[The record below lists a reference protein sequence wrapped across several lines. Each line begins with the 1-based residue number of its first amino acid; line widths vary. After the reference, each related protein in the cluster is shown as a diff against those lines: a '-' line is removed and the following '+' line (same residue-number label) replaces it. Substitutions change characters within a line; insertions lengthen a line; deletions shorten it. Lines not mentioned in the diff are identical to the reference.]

1 VQNRYAGDVGDY
13 VKLALLR
20 ALAPGLRLGVAWYLY
35 PNEGHNSDGRHTA
48 FLSQPGIWRH
58 LDPQLF
64 DGLRKVTSGR
74 RSVAALQ
81 ALGLLDAVFA
91 GEPLRQRAEP
101 SPLRSNSR
109 AAWFDR
115 QLRSLDGCELVF
127 ADPDNGLTDNNPS
140 RRSSLTF
147 GKQLPLQEALAL
159 AEGRSAVIYHHNSR
173 FKGGHA
179 AEVNHWRRL
188 LGSQTIAVRANA
200 YSCRTFLI
208 LNPTG
213 QLARRAEAF
222 CTRWSEHK
230 VRLHGPG

>member
-1 VQNRYAGDVGDY
+1 MQNRYAGDVGDY

-20 ALAPGLRLGVAWYLY
+20 ALSPGLSLGVAWYLY
-35 PNEGHNSDGRHTA
+35 PDEGHNLDGRHTA
-48 FLSQPGIWRH
+48 YLSQPGIWRH

-64 DGLRKVTSGR
+64 DGLREVASGR

-81 ALGLLDAVFA
+81 ALELLDAIYA
-91 GEPLRQRAEP
+91 GEPLQQRTEP
-101 SPLRSNSR
+101 CSLRSNSR

-115 QLRSLDGCELVF
+115 QLRSLHGCELVF
-127 ADPDNGLTDNNPS
+127 ADPDNGLTDDNPG

-173 FKGGHA
+173 FKGGHDS
-179 AEVNHWRRL
+179 EVDHWRRL
-188 LGSQTIAVRANA
+188 LGSQTLAVRANA

-208 LNPTG
+208 LNPTA
-213 QLARRAEAF
+213 QLAQRAEAF
-222 CTRWSEHK
+222 CTRWSDHK
-230 VRLHGPG
+230 VRFHRAG